1 MMRSHQSWRGN
12 YTVTTG
18 QRALFLEHLAKTA
31 NVTASARK
39 AGFDRK
45 TAYAHRAA
53 DPEFAAEWE
62 DALEQSIDDLEGEA
76 RRRAVDGVAEPVV
89 SMGRVVE
96 IVGDGFAPAR
106 DFPADGEFR
115 VCYKQRLG
123 QSAVSKNHPLLR
135 PI

>member
-1 MMRSHQSWRGN
+1 MAGLILRLGSLRRGN
-12 YTVTTG
+12 YTVTTHS
-18 QRALFLEHLAKTA
+18 RAKFLEHLALSA
-31 NVTASARK
+31 NVTASSRK

-96 IVGDGFAPAR
+96 IVGDDGNKTPLMIRKYSDTLMIAR
-106 DFPADGEFR
+106 SGR
-115 VCYKQRLG
+115 
-123 QSAVSKNHPLLR
+123 S
-135 PI
+135 